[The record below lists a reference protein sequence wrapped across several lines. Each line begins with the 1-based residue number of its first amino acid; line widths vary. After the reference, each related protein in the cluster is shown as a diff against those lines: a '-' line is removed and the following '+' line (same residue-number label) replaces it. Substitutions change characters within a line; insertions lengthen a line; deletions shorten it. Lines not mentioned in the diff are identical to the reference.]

1 VTRPL
6 FSVVVLT
13 RAQKE
18 IDSADLW
25 WSEHRE
31 NPDAV
36 RDEFRKFCELVVVF
50 PEIGTLVAS
59 SRVAARRVLLPD
71 IEYPSTIAFD
81 PERIASKYSASGMRG
96 EERVREC
103 SRLTRRASPRPVA
116 HRCGGAS

>member
-6 FSVVVLT
+6 FSVLVLT

-36 RDEFRKFCELVVVF
+36 RDEFRRFCELVAVF

-59 SRVAARRVLLPD
+59 SRVARDASFSR
-71 IEYPSTIAFD
+71 ISNIMSTIAFVPD
-81 PERIASKYSASGMRG
+81 RIASKYSASGMRG
-96 EERVREC
+96 EEPVPEY
-103 SRLTRRASPRPVA
+103 SRSTRLAAPSDLADRRK
-116 HRCGGAS
+116 GGS

>member
-13 RAQKE
+13 TAQRE

-31 NPDAV
+31 NPGAV
-36 RDEFRKFCELVVVF
+36 RDEFRKFCENVVGF

-59 SRVAARRVLLPD
+59 SRVAARRILLPD
-71 IEYPSTIAFD
+71 IEYHEVLSFRCA
-81 PERIASKYSASGMRG
+81 GRG
-96 EERVREC
+96 
-103 SRLTRRASPRPVA
+103 TRPQV
-116 HRCGGAS
+116 

>member
-59 SRVAARRVLLPD
+59 SRVAARRVLLPVSN
-71 IEYPSTIAFD
+71 ITSTIAFD
-81 PERIASKYSASGMRG
+81 PVLFPPLSLG
-96 EERVREC
+96 V
-103 SRLTRRASPRPVA
+103 L
-116 HRCGGAS
+116 

>member
-1 VTRPL
+1 MTRPL

-36 RDEFRKFCELVVVF
+36 HDEFRKFCELVVVF

-59 SRVAARRVLLPD
+59 SRVAVRRVLLPD
-71 IEYPSTIAFD
+71 IEHHVY
-81 PERIASKYSASGMRG
+81 Y
-96 EERVREC
+96 RVR
-103 SRLTRRASPRPVA
+103 PRA
-116 HRCGGAS
+116 HRVEVLSFWYAGRGTRPRV

>member
-1 VTRPL
+1 MTRPL

-25 WSEHRE
+25 WSEHRA

-59 SRVAARRVLLPD
+59 SRVAAQRVLIPD
-71 IEYPSTIAFD
+71 IEYHV
-81 PERIASKYSASGMRG
+81 YY
-96 EERVREC
+96 RVR
-103 SRLTRRASPRPVA
+103 PRA
-116 HRCGGAS
+116 HRVEVLSFWYAGRGTRPRV